1 MTGRFSAQFIP
12 AFSYIKIH
20 SDILRC
26 SRRTLCPGVGST
38 VQTLLYLVVE
48 RNVAIIY
55 WHGKRKL
62 TDSITLIHNCTNVID
77 KYIYLH
83 ISFWGQSCTWT
94 IERTRYHHGK
104 LSKCRSA
111 FSSLSTMRKTTL
123 SFIDQI
129 FQLSYLTVFWS
140 AIKFPS
146 HKSVVV
152 NLHSR
157 SEILLWKQSTAK
169 VAGYSLQ

>member
-1 MTGRFSAQFIP
+1 M
-12 AFSYIKIH
+12 
-20 SDILRC
+20 
-26 SRRTLCPGVGST
+26 
-38 VQTLLYLVVE
+38 E
-48 RNVAIIY
+48 RNAAIIY
-55 WHGKRKL
+55 SHGKRKL
-62 TDSITLIHNCTNVID
+62 TDCITLIHNCTNVID

-83 ISFWGQSCTWT
+83 ISVWGQSCTWT
-94 IERTRYHHGK
+94 TERTRYHHGK

-111 FSSLSTMRKTTL
+111 FPSLFTLRKTTL
-123 SFIDQI
+123 SFIYQI
-129 FQLSYLTVFWS
+129 FQPKYLTVFWS

-169 VAGYSLQ
+169 VAGYSLLYSKIINTIPKDINN